1 MDGLAL
7 TATGNTFGHDADPHS
22 APARIAAAEH
32 VDRTCH
38 VAIVGRRASRALA
51 AWAKPFGLSEAELQL
66 LWQLGSSSSDGLD
79 QTALAKALA
88 FSPAQISACV
98 ERLSA
103 NAWICARAAGGD
115 RRRNLWQLS
124 EQGGILLDQMAATA
138 ALLQYD
144 ANQHGATSQNSRRR
158 EAAA

>member
-1 MDGLAL
+1 L
-7 TATGNTFGHDADPHS
+7 TATGNTFGHNADPHLV
-22 APARIAAAEH
+22 PARIGKAAAEQ
-32 VDRTCH
+32 VDRTCQ

-66 LWQLGSSSSDGLD
+66 LWQLRSAASNGLD
-79 QTALAKALA
+79 QTNLAKALA

-103 NAWICARAAGGD
+103 HAWICARAASGD

-124 EQGGILLDQMAATA
+124 ERGWNLLDEMAATA
-138 ALLQYD
+138 ALLQCD
-144 ANQHGATSQNSRRR
+144 LNEHGDRSQDSRRR